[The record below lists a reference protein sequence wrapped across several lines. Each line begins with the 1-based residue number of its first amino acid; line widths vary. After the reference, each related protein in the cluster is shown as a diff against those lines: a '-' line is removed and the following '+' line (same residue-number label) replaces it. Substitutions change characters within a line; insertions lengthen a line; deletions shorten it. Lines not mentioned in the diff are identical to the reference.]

1 MDLDVEFSDSST
13 EEEFG
18 VLGRC
23 KSTGNTSSEVVS
35 QREGSNG
42 AQGGSCSRSGRVR
55 KMRYSS
61 FSNIDNESESS
72 EESPSESGQAA
83 KIRRTQERCG
93 RARSSRSRSRARKNE
108 DLDYENEEEARYD
121 YEDDDEDFVAEE
133 FNPNSADARRGT
145 DSDEGDLYEEPVQK
159 KRGRRPSRGK
169 AAQASA
175 VRRTARS
182 SRRAVNYLSFDDS
195 ASLDSSA
202 PDSEAEAEAEAE
214 GDALDP
220 VHQSVRTIDR
230 VLSSRQSPE
239 DASITEYRIKWMGYS
254 HLHNTWES
262 AESLIS
268 EGVAGLRRLENF
280 QRKMAE
286 VLHRR
291 KFMTEDEI
299 EQEDITL
306 EIQRQLD
313 LDALIPERIVDVY
326 REDSSLEVS
335 KVKEEDRRQL
345 YYFVKWLSC
354 PYDQCTWESYET
366 LEEHNF
372 VSYIDAFYAQMDLVS
387 RFDRSCDYEMRPLS
401 LTSFEPY
408 LSTPFYM
415 GVRVRDMPDHCKSS
429 EEVKAEDSVA
439 AGDQPMVLE
448 RQLRGEE
455 GEAKE
460 EPKDGHAVKTDA
472 HEDEPFQPRTLRDYQ
487 IYGLNWMISRFKKNV
502 NILLAD
508 EMGLGKTVQTISVV
522 GHCLYMERIVAPF
535 LVVVPQSTSDN
546 WLREF
551 KKWLPDANVVL
562 YHGNA
567 YARELIRSYELSTI
581 ELKVEESADG
591 HTGRHAGHKSESGL
605 EMSAEGPKGV
615 QAYARGVSG
624 GGGLFKRGSRSS
636 KQTKK
641 RYRFDVVITT
651 PSILNS
657 PVDCDFLRQIDW
669 YMMIVDEAHQL
680 KNRDSKR
687 FKELH
692 EFGTMYRLLLS
703 GTPLHNNLEE
713 LWSLLHFLNPSRF
726 QNYQEFRLRYP
737 DIENPNVIGPDKQR
751 QLEDLQNELQEY
763 VLRRVKK
770 DVEKSLPNKVERI
783 LRVELSPQQTDMY
796 KSILTRNYDELS
808 RTTGGTKTS
817 LQNICMELKKVCN
830 HPFLIHRPELD
841 PSQGVTIANI
851 QHQLVYGCGKL
862 CLLDKLLS
870 RLKEKG
876 SRVLIF
882 SQMVRMLNIISEFL
896 VLRGFRHQRL
906 DGTMGKEL
914 RKKAMDHF
922 NAPNSDD
929 FCFLLSTKAGGLGIN
944 LTTADTVIIYDSD
957 WNPQNDLQAEA
968 RAHRIGQKKQ
978 VQIYR
983 LVTKDSIEEN
993 ILERAKTKMVLDTL
1007 VVQGLNNISSQS
1019 QASSAAAASVAA
1031 MATQALYPNG
1041 KKPNSGGTSFSR
1053 DELAKILKFGA
1064 QKLWSK
1070 EAEKTP
1076 AQTLPNSDIACG
1088 QCTNCACGEM
1098 CMHKAVHVDSNI
1110 KSAENRLGVGSEG
1123 KGDFLDED
1131 RRFASQIDLDQVLA
1145 DAEEHV
1151 HDAQGLA
1158 DGLLRSFAN
1167 IADFRY
1173 EAPPLVIDSNTGV
1186 LVPLGEGRGGEGEQV
1201 DFDSKEF
1208 WERTIPEEERLKVL
1222 EKNQQST
1229 IVTGPR
1235 KSAMRDGSLK
1245 YRDDGYT
1252 FVGDESGSEDENEAR
1267 LGGQG
1272 SGQDESFG
1280 AKGKKQSKKRSKE
1293 KSSKKPSGS
1302 VSGKSK
1308 ATGSSGGNKKAK
1320 DVDQAEELEGSE
1332 VNVVSSTDLDP
1343 VSEGAHSMVPNR
1355 EEYPLPEL
1363 SLQSREEFEL
1373 LMSEITSFQFKYGH
1387 DDEQFPAE
1395 VHQIYRDTS
1404 NGVRS
1409 VRNGK
1414 RTRRDPRLLHPK
1426 RRFKLFRSILKYG
1439 DPYRRLDDIIMDS
1452 RFKGKVGRDTILNE
1466 SQIIIALCQ
1475 EKVQAESAL
1484 AASKDEGEA
1493 RDDEDAQMAGSS
1505 SEGIGVPEGQPVA
1518 EGGSSLEANSVE
1530 DFAEENETENN
1541 QGSRSIKRNLLFIGN
1556 HRANASELVERIK
1569 MLSSL
1574 DKLMREC
1581 NPGVAQPW
1589 RLPTGPLAKP
1599 DKELIKGEAENENEE
1614 DIDDEEEDF
1623 YEEEEKEKPLE
1634 VSADGT
1640 DSREVKQAGDSVK
1653 NDEDRPASGEGFQ
1666 GDYLKLELPQI
1677 LLKSLRT
1684 PSWGIPW
1691 SVQTDIDMLKG
1702 IYVYGFS
1709 NWTIMSLDENLSLS
1723 FIKGVKFDK
1732 LKQRTLR
1739 VMKHLHS
1746 VMVIGKTARKKRKLI
1761 PSNSSDQESMDASK
1775 GEASSSKRGKK
1786 AAKKHHDNNCK
1797 ECGSS
1802 IHDGKDGN
1810 CDNCGGSNTN
1820 TSGSKHRTKPLVVG
1834 GRKGLPEFVKECSN
1848 IDEKDLR
1855 RQARTCFNNSNV
1867 KPQLLEIKKLFHPS
1881 NNMTDSDV
1889 VASLKVLL
1897 PMVGDE
1903 ISEILKLASNEE
1915 TRKKVHNCLWAYVA
1929 KCTVFQ
1935 PQDIEKIYLSW
1946 KGIAPME
1953 SEFGSELNP
1962 KPELNLISEATPKH
1976 EPEPDPIS
1984 EATPKHEPEPEPDP
1998 ISEAT
2003 PKHEPEPDP
2012 DPISEATPKHEPD
2025 PDPISEANPKPENP
2039 V

>member
-1 MDLDVEFSDSST
+1 MDLEVEFSDSST
-13 EEEFG
+13 EGELD
-18 VLGRC
+18 VLGQC
-23 KSTGNTSSEVVS
+23 KSEENAISSLEVTG
-35 QREGSNG
+35 QDKNG
-42 AQGGSCSRSGRVR
+42 DRTQTGSCSRSGRVR

-61 FSNIDNESESS
+61 FSNIVNESSLS
-72 EESPSESGQAA
+72 EESLSDLGRGP
-83 KIRRTQERCG
+83 KIQRTRERHT
-93 RARSSRSRSRARKNE
+93 RNRTSRPRSQARKNE
-108 DLDYENEEEARYD
+108 DLDYVNEEDPYGEF
-121 YEDDDEDFVAEE
+121 EDEDDEDDEDFKAEE
-133 FNPNSADARRGT
+133 FKLNSVDSRRST
-145 DSDEGDLYEEPVQK
+145 DSEDEDFYEEPAPR
-159 KRGRRPSRGK
+159 KRSR
-169 AAQASA
+169 
-175 VRRTARS
+175 RS
-182 SRRAVNYLSFDDS
+182 SRCKTSQTSAVKRTTRSSTRTVNYSNFDDS
-195 ASLDSSA
+195 ASLDSLTQES
-202 PDSEAEAEAEAE
+202 DGAEAEAMAEA
-214 GDALDP
+214 GAP
-220 VHQSVRTIDR
+220 VQQDVRTIDR
-230 VLSSRQSPE
+230 VISSRQNPE
-239 DASITEYRIKWMGYS
+239 DSSITEYRIKWMGYS

-262 AESLIS
+262 AESLVS
-268 EGVAGLRRLENF
+268 EGVSGLRRLENF
-280 QRKMAE
+280 QKKMAD

-299 EQEDITL
+299 EQEDITF

-326 REDSSLEVS
+326 RENVNSAPDENN
-335 KVKEEDRRQL
+335 EDRKQL

-372 VSYIDAFYAQMDLVS
+372 ISYIDSFYAQMELVS
-387 RFDRSCDYEMRPLS
+387 RFDRSCDYEMRSLA

-415 GVRVRDMPDHCKSS
+415 GVRVKEMPSQVKRLEITKAGDPTPPNNENKHHNPTVVDNTETLEKDLETHK
-429 EEVKAEDSVA
+429 EETVKAEDSNY
-439 AGDQPMVLE
+439 
-448 RQLRGEE
+448 
-455 GEAKE
+455 
-460 EPKDGHAVKTDA
+460 
-472 HEDEPFQPRTLRDYQ
+472 EPFQPRTLRDYQ

-522 GHCLYMERIVAPF
+522 GHCLYMEKIVAPF

-546 WLREF
+546 WLQEF

-581 ELKVEESADG
+581 EMKDE
-591 HTGRHAGHKSESGL
+591 
-605 EMSAEGPKGV
+605 AET
-615 QAYARGVSG
+615 AYG
-624 GGGLFKRGSRSS
+624 GGSETYNSCNNNETGGFGRKNMQKCARAATTRSGQTRRGARSFKQSRR
-636 KQTKK
+636 

-657 PVDCDFLRQIDW
+657 QVDCDFLRQIDW

-692 EFGTMYRLLLS
+692 EFETMYRLLLS

-713 LWSLLHFLNPSRF
+713 LWSLLHFLNPQRF
-726 QNYQEFRLRYP
+726 QNYQEFRLKYP

-751 QLEDLQNELQEY
+751 QLEELQSELQEY

-796 KSILTRNYDELS
+796 KSILTRNYYELS
-808 RTTGGTKTS
+808 KTTGGTKTS
-817 LQNICMELKKVCN
+817 LQNVCMELKKVCN

-841 PSQGVTIANI
+841 PSQGVTIASI

-862 CLLDKLLS
+862 CLLDKLLT

-896 VLRGFRHQRL
+896 ILRGFRHQRL

-922 NAPNSDD
+922 NSPNSDD

-1007 VVQGLNNISSQS
+1007 VVQGLNNISSSSSQS
-1019 QASSAAAASVAA
+1019 HASSSAAASVVA

-1041 KKPNSGGTSFSR
+1041 KKPNSGGASFSR

-1070 EAEKTP
+1070 ATEKLP
-1076 AQTLPNSDIACG
+1076 AQTLPQSG
-1088 QCTNCACGEM
+1088 SACGEI
-1098 CMHKAVHVDSNI
+1098 CMQKIAHVDSVNG
-1110 KSAENRLGVGSEG
+1110 AENNSSKGRESSVGLSE
-1123 KGDFLDED
+1123 ED

-1151 HDAQGLA
+1151 HDTQGLA

-1173 EAPPLVIDSNTGV
+1173 EAPPLIIDSNTGV
-1186 LVPLGEGRGGEGEQV
+1186 LVPLSEKEKGQDEHV

-1208 WERTIPEEERLKVL
+1208 WEKTIPEEERLKL
-1222 EKNQQST
+1222 MEKNKQST
-1229 IVTGPR
+1229 IITGPR

-1245 YRDDGYT
+1245 YKDDGYT
-1252 FVGDESGSEDENEAR
+1252 YVGDNSGSDDGNVGKTAGEQGSEDWDEV
-1267 LGGQG
+1267 
-1272 SGQDESFG
+1272 SGT
-1280 AKGKKQSKKRSKE
+1280 KGKKQSKKRSKE
-1293 KSSKKPSGS
+1293 KSVKKSGGGVSTGKSRASGLGGGSKKPKEAGQVEEMEGADASLD
-1302 VSGKSK
+1302 SGKDLERNP
-1308 ATGSSGGNKKAK
+1308 SGLSAI
-1320 DVDQAEELEGSE
+1320 A
-1332 VNVVSSTDLDP
+1332 
-1343 VSEGAHSMVPNR
+1343 VPNR
-1355 EEYPLPEL
+1355 EEYPLPEQ
-1363 SLQSREEFEL
+1363 SLQSREEFEAL
-1373 LMSEITSFQFKYGH
+1373 ISEITSFPYKYSQE
-1387 DDEQFPAE
+1387 DEPFPSE
-1395 VHQIYRDTS
+1395 VNQIYRDTS
-1404 NGVRS
+1404 NGTRS
-1409 VRNGK
+1409 AKGAK

-1426 RRFKLFRSILKYG
+1426 RRFKLFRSILKFG

-1452 RFKGKVGRDTILNE
+1452 RFKGKVGRGTILNE
-1466 SQIIIALCQ
+1466 SQIIIALCH
-1475 EKVQAESAL
+1475 EKAQKES
-1484 AASKDEGEA
+1484 
-1493 RDDEDAQMAGSS
+1493 SS
-1505 SEGIGVPEGQPVA
+1505 SECVLVSVSREEVEMKDEEDVQMACPNV
-1518 EGGSSLEANSVE
+1518 EGGQSTTETAMMIEEGTVSLE
-1530 DFAEENETENN
+1530 DFAEENEAESG
-1541 QGSRSIKRNLLFIGN
+1541 QASRSLKKNLLFIGN
-1556 HRANASELVERIK
+1556 HRANALELVDRIK

-1581 NPGVAQPW
+1581 NPGVERPW
-1589 RLPTGPLAKP
+1589 KLPTGPLARP
-1599 DKELIKGEAENENEE
+1599 DKESIKRDEDNENED

-1623 YEEEEKEKPLE
+1623 YEEEKEKSPDVPSSAENSVDSKEPSRQVVDKEEGEEKPLF
-1634 VSADGT
+1634 G
-1640 DSREVKQAGDSVK
+1640 GD
-1653 NDEDRPASGEGFQ
+1653 DLEG
-1666 GDYLKLELPQI
+1666 GYLKFELPQV
-1677 LLKSLRT
+1677 LVKSLRT
-1684 PSWGIPW
+1684 PSWGVPW
-1691 SVQTDIDMLKG
+1691 TIQTDIDILKG

-1709 NWTIMSLDENLSLS
+1709 NWTMMSLDENLSLS
-1723 FIKGVKFDK
+1723 CIKRIKFDK

-1746 VMVIGKTARKKRKLI
+1746 VMVIGKTARKKRRFI
-1761 PSNSSDQESMDASK
+1761 PSGVSDQEYTEASK
-1775 GEASSSKRGKK
+1775 GEFSGSKRGKK
-1786 AAKKHHDNNCK
+1786 VARKSGDQNSKDI
-1797 ECGSS
+1797 EGSYGQYADDS
-1802 IHDGKDGN
+1802 SN
-1810 CDNCGGSNTN
+1810 GGTTITVNTGLGTYTGRN
-1820 TSGSKHRTKPLVVG
+1820 IDCTRPLVVG
-1834 GRKGLPEFVKECSN
+1834 GRRGLPEFVLECSN

-1867 KPQLLEIKKLFHPS
+1867 KHQLLEIKKLFHPT

-1897 PMVGDE
+1897 PIVGDE
-1903 ISEILKLASNEE
+1903 INRILELATNET
-1915 TRKKVHNCLWAYVA
+1915 TREKVHNCLWSYVA

-1935 PQDIEKIYLSW
+1935 PQDIKKIYLSW
-1946 KGIAPME
+1946 KGTALRE
-1953 SEFGSELNP
+1953 SNFELELEP
-1962 KPELNLISEATPKH
+1962 RCKPEL
-1976 EPEPDPIS
+1976 EPVPELEQNPI
-1984 EATPKHEPEPEPDP
+1984 
-1998 ISEAT
+1998 
-2003 PKHEPEPDP
+2003 
-2012 DPISEATPKHEPD
+2012 
-2025 PDPISEANPKPENP
+2025 
-2039 V
+2039 